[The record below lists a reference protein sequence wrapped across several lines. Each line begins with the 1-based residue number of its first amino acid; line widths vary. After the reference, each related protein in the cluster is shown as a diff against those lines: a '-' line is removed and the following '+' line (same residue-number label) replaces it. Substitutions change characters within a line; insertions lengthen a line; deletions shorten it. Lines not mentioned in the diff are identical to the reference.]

1 MRSASIRAAAS
12 PAAAGLVFLALVLR
26 SVGLQFGLPAVY
38 NPDEVAIL
46 ARALTFAKG
55 SLNPHNFLYPTFYFY
70 VLFAWIGV
78 YLGFVY
84 LTGRAS
90 SLAALQRS
98 YFTDP
103 TGLYTAG
110 RALGVVSGVAT
121 VLLVQRLGASLV
133 NRRAG
138 LAAAIFMAV
147 APLAVRDS
155 HYVKHDVFATMLI
168 VAAYVAIVRVWPA
181 PRAEGPRRRD
191 AVVAGAACGAA
202 FSTHYYCVFLV
213 LPLAWAI
220 VQAWRSEAWRRVAT
234 ELVVAGACAAILFFA
249 LSPFIAVEPT
259 TAWRDI
265 TANRAIVVD
274 RAATLGAA
282 APAFR
287 YLDMLWRDTMGI
299 PVVVLGVA
307 GAIGMLIV
315 APACAVLL
323 LAFPLAFLA
332 FISHTVPATRYLNP
346 VLPFVAVFA
355 AWTLNA
361 LAGRIRAPGW
371 LFWSMVAACVV
382 PALLGSV
389 RADLFFRQ
397 ADTRTLAREYIER
410 TVPGGSTVL
419 VQPYSAPLTSSREA
433 LVEAL
438 THHVGS
444 AAAAS
449 TKFQLQLSLDPYPAP
464 AYRVLYLGRGGL
476 DVDRLYVDPSEL
488 GGTQGLAPLRRLG
501 VAFVVLKRYN
511 ELDQELVPFAAA
523 LAREARRIAV
533 FSPYRPGVTEAER
546 ARIAPFLHNTDT
558 RIDNAL
564 ERPGPPLEIWQL
576 DGTGS

>member
-1 MRSASIRAAAS
+1 MLAEGAADRGSRPGRTLIA
-12 PAAAGLVFLALVLR
+12 VVALTLGALILR
-26 SVGLQFGLPAVY
+26 SVGLRFGLPSVY

-70 VLFAWIGV
+70 VLFAWLGV
-78 YLGFVY
+78 YLAFMY
-84 LTGRAS
+84 LSGRAS

-138 LAAAIFMAV
+138 LAAAIFMAA
-147 APLAVRDS
+147 APLAVRDA
-155 HYVKHDVFATMLI
+155 HYVKHDVFATMMT
-168 VAAYVAIVRVWPA
+168 VAAYVAIVRVWPE
-181 PRAEGPRRRD
+181 PRPGGPRRRD
-191 AVVAGAACGAA
+191 VVIAGAACGAA
-202 FSTHYYCVFLV
+202 FSTHYYCVFLA
-213 LPLAWAI
+213 LPLAWAV
-220 VQAWRSEAWRRVAT
+220 VQAWRSQAWHRIAG
-234 ELVVAGACAAILFFA
+234 ELVVAGACAAIVFFA
-249 LSPFIAVEPT
+249 LSPFIAVEPL

-282 APAFR
+282 SPAFR

-299 PVVVLGVA
+299 PVVVLGAA
-307 GAIGMLIV
+307 GAVWMLIA
-315 APACAVLL
+315 APARAVLL
-323 LAFPLAFLA
+323 LAFPTAFLA

-361 LAGRIRAPGW
+361 VAERIRARRW
-371 LFWSMVAACVV
+371 LFWTAVAACAV
-382 PALLGSV
+382 PALLSSV

-410 TVPGGSTVL
+410 TIPAGASVL

-438 THHVGS
+438 TRHVGS
-444 AAAAS
+444 AAGGIDEVPAAAFTRPVS
-449 TKFQLQLSLDPYPAP
+449 GPGISRHLPRPWGS
-464 AYRVLYLGRGGL
+464 GRG
-476 DVDRLYVDPSEL
+476 P
-488 GGTQGLAPLRRLG
+488 ALRRSI
-501 VAFVVLKRYN
+501 R
-511 ELDQELVPFAAA
+511 
-523 LAREARRIAV
+523 ARRDAAV
-533 FSPYRPGVTEAER
+533 WPRSEAPRRGIRRPQAIQCSWIRSSSRSSRRSRARPGGSR
-546 ARIAPFLHNTDT
+546 YFL
-558 RIDNAL
+558 RIDP
-564 ERPGPPLEIWQL
+564 E
-576 DGTGS
+576 